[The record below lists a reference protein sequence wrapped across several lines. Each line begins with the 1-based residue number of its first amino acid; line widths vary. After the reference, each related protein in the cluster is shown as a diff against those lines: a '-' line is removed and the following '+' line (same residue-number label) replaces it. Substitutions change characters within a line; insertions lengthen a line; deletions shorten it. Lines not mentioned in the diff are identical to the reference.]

1 MKKMRL
7 RVSLLFFLCCCLTLF
22 WSCSNEPLEGEFGVD
37 EPEIEIDD
45 DTGNEDPEDNDNDDQ
60 PETIYATAK
69 LDGEQFTGNSFEV
82 EIINED
88 AMQLSFFSDLEQQ
101 IYIILPSSPIEGVF
115 DVTSTENS
123 EFMYS
128 GAFVNSVGNV
138 SESTF
143 FSIANS
149 GTIEILN
156 YNAQT
161 GELSGEFAFDVATF
175 NNNDIFITEGEF
187 EVVLAE

>member
-1 MKKMRL
+1 MRL